1 MSNTNNP
8 VQLFSE
14 LLGGPLGD
22 LISSVGQGIGDAQA
36 ALDQGALEQTL
47 EIYDISKDENRTDE
61 ELKLLSLIREMGY
74 HPTFYTIPE
83 TEVEAQISLSLD
95 LKSEQSSPAA
105 GYALS
110 KYKINATPMNAGNVN
125 RFGVQAN
132 AMAKLKFKIV
142 PVPPPQNISEIR
154 TVPDLSNFAWGDE
167 TKAMLQNLGF
177 SYELRTLDGTLI
189 TDEGPMQGLSAWG
202 QTPLPEIIVNTSKTT
217 LIIQYS
223 EIRAIPDLSG
233 KNWNDETR
241 GIIQN
246 LGISY
251 ELRTPDG
258 TLITDE
264 ATAEGFPVT
273 GQTPGKG
280 TFINTFN
287 TVLKVTVTI

>member
-36 ALDQGALEQTL
+36 ALDQGALQQTL
-47 EIYDISKDENRTDE
+47 EIYDISKDEDRTEE
-61 ELKLLSLIREMGY
+61 ELKLLGMIREMGY
-74 HPTFYTIPE
+74 QPTFYTIPE

-95 LKSEQSSPAA
+95 LKSEQSSPVG

-154 TVPDLSNFAWGDE
+154 NVPDLSNFEWNDE
-167 TKAMLQNLGF
+167 TKAMIQNLGF
-177 SYELRTLDGTLI
+177 SYELRTPDGTLI
-189 TDEGPMQGLSAWG
+189 TDESLVEGLYPWT
-202 QTPLPEIIVNTSKTT
+202 QTPLPETIANTSKTILT
-217 LIIQYS
+217 IRFS
-223 EIRAIPDLSG
+223 EIRVIPDLSG

-251 ELRTPDG
+251 ELKTPDG
-258 TLITDE
+258 TTITDE
-264 ATAEGFPVT
+264 LTAEGFPVT
-273 GQTPGKG
+273 GQTPASG
-280 TFINTFN
+280 TFINTQN
-287 TVLKVTVTI
+287 TILKVTVTI